1 MEKQGYSEMARN
13 NKTAMICHLLESLI
27 ITVTFIAEVMIGNR
41 TVIYALI
48 ITVLALGP
56 VMGELYYWKK
66 NPESAMIKHLVAYGF
81 AVFYTFM
88 VFTTTNNM
96 TFVYVLP
103 MILAISVYHDT
114 AYSLKI
120 NMGAVIENLIVV
132 IGGAITGG
140 FGYKDLGSGL
150 LQLMV
155 IGLTAIYS
163 FYTSKTINRNDRMR
177 LDNIKDAQEQ
187 TEQLL
192 HNVSDISE
200 KMQSGITEIHE
211 HVKELQRTSVATKD
225 AMGDVSTGVADTANA
240 VQNQLTQT
248 EAIQQKIAMVSDAA
262 NEINERMALTL
273 EVLDA
278 GNKDVERL
286 VQEVDASVK
295 NGADVA
301 AQLETLDKYIVEMN
315 SIVEVISGITS
326 QTSLLALNASIEA
339 ARAGDAGKG
348 FAVVASEIS
357 GMANQTKEA
366 TVNITALIDN
376 VSNAIRD
383 VVAVIRDMIEGI
395 NEEKESTENTARSF
409 NEIESNTY
417 VIRDNVIKMT
427 ESVVELKEANQEI
440 ADSVQTISA
449 ISEEVS
455 AHANETLE
463 AEEENMKNLHMIA
476 EKSEELLKVA
486 EN

>member
-1 MEKQGYSEMARN
+1 MEKRAFSEMARN
-13 NKTAMICHLLESLI
+13 NKTAMICHLLEAVI
-27 ITVTFIAEVMIGNR
+27 ITVTFISEVLVGNR
-41 TVIYALI
+41 TVLYALI
-48 ITVLALGP
+48 ISALALGP
-56 VMGELYYWKK
+56 VIGELCTWKK
-66 NPESAMIKHLVAYGF
+66 NPESVMIKHLVAYGF

-88 VFTTTNNM
+88 IFTTTNNM

-103 MILAISVYHDT
+103 MVLAISVYHDT

-120 NMGAVIENLIVV
+120 NIGAIIENLIVV
-132 IGGAITGG
+132 IAGAMTGA
-140 FGYKDLGSGL
+140 FGYRDLGSGL
-150 LQLMV
+150 LQLLV
-155 IGLTAIYS
+155 IGLTAVYS
-163 FYTSKTINRNDRMR
+163 IYTSNTIKQNDRER
-177 LDNIKDAQEQ
+177 LKSIKEAQEE

-192 HNVSDISE
+192 QNVSDLSG
-200 KMQSGITEIHE
+200 KMQNGITEIHE
-211 HVKELQRTSVATKD
+211 HVSELQGASVATKD
-225 AMGDVSTGVADTANA
+225 AMSDVTTGVADIANA

-248 EAIQQKIAMVSDAA
+248 EAIQQKITMVSDAA
-262 NEINERMALTL
+262 NEINERMAHTL
-273 EVLDA
+273 EVLAA
-278 GNKDVERL
+278 GNMDVERL

-339 ARAGDAGKG
+339 ARAGDAGRG

-366 TVNITALIDN
+366 TVNITALIEN
-376 VSNAIRD
+376 VSNAIRE

-395 NEEKESTENTARSF
+395 NEEKESTENTAKSF
-409 NEIESNTY
+409 SEIESNTY
-417 VIRDNVIKMT
+417 VIRDNVVTMT
-427 ESVVELKEANQEI
+427 ESVEELKEANREI

-455 AHANETLE
+455 AHANETLA
-463 AEEENMKNLHMIA
+463 AEEENMKNLHLIA
-476 EKSEELLKVA
+476 ANSEELLKVA
-486 EN
+486 QN

>member
-1 MEKQGYSEMARN
+1 MEKYGYSEMAN
-13 NKTAMICHLLESLI
+13 NNRTAMTCHWIEAVI
-27 ITVTFIAEVMIGNR
+27 ISIAYLVKALQGNR
-41 TVIYALI
+41 TIGYSLVIVFFAM
-48 ITVLALGP
+48 VP
-56 VMGELYYWKK
+56 VIGELFFWKK
-66 NPESAMIKHLVAYGF
+66 NKESIMIKHSVSYGF
-81 AVFYTFM
+81 ALLYTCIL
-88 VFTTTNNM
+88 FTAKNNM

-114 AYSLKI
+114 AYSLRV
-120 NMGAVIENLIVV
+120 NVGAVLENLVVV
-132 IGGAITGG
+132 IGGMLTGG
-140 FGYKDLGSGL
+140 LGFKSIEEGFM
-150 LQLMV
+150 QLTV
-155 IGLTAIYS
+155 IGLTAVYS